1 MQQHRLVDRQF
12 GQVAQT
18 YLTSAVHAQGADL
31 DALAAL
37 AQATPH
43 AKVLDL
49 GCGGGHVSFAMAPHA
64 AAVVAYDLSDDM
76 LGVVATEAARR
87 GLTQLHTQAG
97 RAEALPF
104 DDAAFDIVATRFSA
118 HHWYDVRAGLAEARR
133 VLKPGGKLVVVD
145 IVAPEAPLLDT
156 LLQTAEVL
164 RDASH
169 VRDYRVSEWQAML
182 AQAGFTPGTPRTWKL
197 TMAFG
202 GWLARMGT
210 PPVRAD
216 AIRDLFDRAADE
228 ARQYFAVAD
237 DHSFTI
243 DAMMIEAASRV
254 STGATRV
261 GRGRGCSF
269 AQRRLKKYLIAGRA
283 RKR

>member
-118 HHWYDVRAGLAEARR
+118 HDWYDVRTGLAEARR

-243 DAMMIEAASRV
+243 DAMMIEAA
-254 STGATRV
+254 
-261 GRGRGCSF
+261 
-269 AQRRLKKYLIAGRA
+269 
-283 RKR
+283 

>member
-76 LGVVATEAARR
+76 
-87 GLTQLHTQAG
+87 
-97 RAEALPF
+97 PF

-243 DAMMIEAASRV
+243 DAMMIEAA
-254 STGATRV
+254 
-261 GRGRGCSF
+261 
-269 AQRRLKKYLIAGRA
+269 
-283 RKR
+283 

>member
-12 GQVAQT
+12 GQVAQA

-37 AQATPH
+37 AQSVPQ

-49 GCGGGHVSFAMAPHA
+49 GCGGGHVSFAMAPHVA
-64 AAVVAYDLSDDM
+64 AMVAYDLSEDM
-76 LGVVATEAARR
+76 LGVVAAEAVRR
-87 GLTQLHTQAG
+87 GLTHLHTQAG

-104 DDAAFDIVATRFSA
+104 DDAALDIVATRFSA
-118 HHWYDVRAGLAEARR
+118 HHWYDVRKGLAEARR
-133 VLKPGGKLVVVD
+133 VLKPGGKLVIVD

-182 AQAGFTPGTPRTWKL
+182 ADAGFQPGTPRTWKL
-197 TMAFG
+197 TMAFDT
-202 GWLARMGT
+202 WITRIRT
-210 PPVRAD
+210 PQVRAD
-216 AIRDLFDRAADE
+216 AIRDLFDHAADE
-228 ARQYFAVAD
+228 ARTYFAVAH
-237 DHSFTI
+237 DHSFAI
-243 DAMMIEAASRV
+243 DAMMLEAN
-254 STGATRV
+254 
-261 GRGRGCSF
+261 
-269 AQRRLKKYLIAGRA
+269 
-283 RKR
+283 

>member
-1 MQQHRLVDRQF
+1 MQQHRLVDQQF
-12 GQVAQT
+12 GQVAQA

-31 DALAAL
+31 EALATL
-37 AQATPH
+37 AQSMPH

-49 GCGGGHVSFAMAPHA
+49 GSGGGHVSFAMAPHVA
-64 AAVVAYDLSDDM
+64 ALVAVDLSEDMLAVVA
-76 LGVVATEAARR
+76 AEAARR
-87 GLTQLHTQAG
+87 GLKQLHTQAA

-104 DDAAFDIVATRFSA
+104 DDGAFDIVATRFSA

-133 VLKPGGKLVVVD
+133 VLKPGGTLVIVD

-182 AQAGFTPGTPRTWKL
+182 AEAGFQPGTPHTWKL
-197 TMAFG
+197 TMEFDT
-202 GWLARMGT
+202 WIARIRT
-210 PPVRAD
+210 PQVRAD

-228 ARQYFAVAD
+228 ARQYFAVAP
-237 DHSFTI
+237 DHSFAI
-243 DAMMIEAASRV
+243 DAMMIKAV
-254 STGATRV
+254 
-261 GRGRGCSF
+261 
-269 AQRRLKKYLIAGRA
+269 
-283 RKR
+283 